1 MTGNVKSIIEV
12 EVQDE
17 AFQRFQT
24 LFAAYEE
31 KVKELPGDWRKV
43 DDAMGGAAKRFAA
56 ASGQTDAILAGMAA
70 SSGVIA
76 ESIHDAFAAQ
86 RKFEAEARKS
96 FNTMGNLGTASGAVA
111 DGVHKS
117 TRGQHQFEAATR
129 KSHTTMNALGA
140 AAMKTSHTIFG
151 MGKWMLKMG
160 VAGAGIAGIAA
171 GFGMDDLA
179 GSALSRQRSARGV
192 GMTPGQAASFSTN
205 FNQFGNADAFAAN
218 IANARNDV
226 SKRWVFAGL
235 GIGQKA
241 LQHDS
246 NFQLSLDAEKKMQI
260 ALKKMPRAD
269 WMNEAQARGYNL
281 LASTEQ
287 MRLDRHTSVSR
298 MNSAV
303 VNARNDV
310 HSLGFSSAV
319 GRDWINLDIQLRKAG
334 IEIESSLITGLHKLA
349 PVLTALSTSVTKSI
363 AGFAKGPEM
372 GIVVNDI
379 VKDLK
384 KFGGIIEGSN
394 FQKGLNNFANSIGEL
409 AGEIGSVAR
418 FLAPYA
424 KALDPTMGKKGK
436 AGFNPYHPGGGLFGP
451 PAQPA
456 DHSGSG
462 LELWIHNQNREKI
475 KQIDDWSKKH
485 TPWMPLAPIPPK
497 WTQHNNPLDLMPGG
511 KLEHFGTTKQGIQAG
526 AALLRQYPTKHQADT
541 LASIIQIWNG
551 HGKNDPEY
559 IRRVSRWSGIKP
571 DAPIDMD
578 NKATMA
584 KVISAMSR
592 EEGTDRVTRAQATAA
607 LSGGPAGLP
616 AKVERLVDTLR
627 RQKPMRPQQVT
638 IRNQTS
644 ARVAIQANAAGY

>member
-1 MTGNVKSIIEV
+1 
-12 EVQDE
+12 
-17 AFQRFQT
+17 
-24 LFAAYEE
+24 
-31 KVKELPGDWRKV
+31 
-43 DDAMGGAAKRFAA
+43 
-56 ASGQTDAILAGMAA
+56 
-70 SSGVIA
+70 
-76 ESIHDAFAAQ
+76 
-86 RKFEAEARKS
+86 
-96 FNTMGNLGTASGAVA
+96 
-111 DGVHKS
+111 
-117 TRGQHQFEAATR
+117 
-129 KSHTTMNALGA
+129 
-140 AAMKTSHTIFG
+140 
-151 MGKWMLKMG
+151 MG
-160 VAGAGIAGIAA
+160 VAGVGLAGIGGAIGL
-171 GFGMDDLA
+171 DDLA
-179 GSALSRQRSARGV
+179 GSALNRQRSARGV

-235 GIGQKA
+235 GIGQNA

-260 ALKKMPRAD
+260 ALKAMPRAD

-310 HSLGFSSAV
+310 HSVGFSSAV

-334 IEIESSLITGLHKLA
+334 IEIESSLITGLHRLA
-349 PVLTALSTSVTKSI
+349 PVLTRVSAEASHWV
-363 AGFAKGPEM
+363 AAFAKGPEM
-372 GIVVNDI
+372 GKIVGDVEGGLKTFAKFI
-379 VKDLK
+379 GSGSFQKDLTA
-384 KFGGIIEGSN
+384 FET
-394 FQKGLNNFANSIGEL
+394 SIGDL
-409 AGEIGSVAR
+409 AGEIGAVAR
-418 FLAPYA
+418 FLKPYA

-475 KQIDDWSKKH
+475 KQIDAWSKKH

-541 LASIIQIWNG
+541 LASIIPVWNG
-551 HGKNDPEY
+551 HGKNDASY
-559 IRRVSRWSGIKP
+559 IANVSKWSGIKP
-571 DAPIDMD
+571 NAPINMD

-607 LSGGPAGLP
+607 LSGGPSGLP
-616 AKVERLVDTLR
+616 AKVERLVETLR

-644 ARVAIQANAAGY
+644 ARVAIQANAAAF